1 MFNQTQSTIFNLFL
15 PLLKTGM
22 AWTRKVKTTRLR
34 RMIWAQPPAIFLARP
49 VMPLQSF
56 MHGKHK
62 AIDWSEITGDK
73 NHWYFSL
80 LKKRT

>member
-1 MFNQTQSTIFNLFL
+1 
-15 PLLKTGM
+15 
-22 AWTRKVKTTRLR
+22 
-34 RMIWAQPPAIFLARP
+34 MIWAQPPAIFLARP

-56 MHGKHK
+56 MHDKHK

-80 LKKRT
+80 LKNERNPQKL